1 MRKSNTTTQLIILG
15 VMAVLLVCCGQLKR
29 QSLLFLEKAK
39 SLGEIITRQ
48 ASADMNL
55 CKMYDTVWEYA
66 KVTDLDFQS
75 AYKEMMLDTSE
86 IKMQMET
93 NMQMMDRIMNMV
105 KSPPKNMTG
114 IHDKLIELRESYLEF
129 NKFIYQLPQVSQE
142 RFNAEADAYVATI
155 NSLKGDLDKLIVEAE
170 ATL

>member
-1 MRKSNTTTQLIILG
+1 MRKSNKTTQLIILG
-15 VMAVLLVCCGQLKR
+15 AMTVLFVNCGQSKR

-39 SLGEIITRQ
+39 GLSGIFITQ

-55 CKMYDTVWEYA
+55 CKMYNTVWEYA

-86 IKMQMET
+86 IEMQMET
-93 NMQMMDRIMNMV
+93 NKQMMDRMMNMV

-114 IHDKLIELRESYLEF
+114 IHNKLIELRELYLEF
-129 NKFIYQLPQVSQE
+129 NKFVFQMPQISQE
-142 RFNAEADAYVATI
+142 KFNTEADTYVANI
-155 NSLKGDLDKLIVEAE
+155 NSLKGELDRLISEAE
-170 ATL
+170 ANL